1 MKANKI
7 SIILWIV
14 NLAAIAASVFS
25 YVYLAYFVYLNTQTV
40 LYSDLV
46 LLMPMLVPVI
56 FCFAINNFSKT
67 LPPYKL
73 LTLANIAGA
82 IIAVITYKMIPSL
95 PLFALLGGLSIGFLD
110 ATQRVAR
117 LVAIKKYF
125 SAEDVKYA
133 VPITLTA
140 QFIAGGIAGV
150 IMTFWKGA
158 ITPNMALIV
167 VVSLFVM
174 ATFAALLLPRDVHET
189 TAEGANKISALGT
202 LKSLSQLLKTQ
213 PQLKQQFYTFVLFVS
228 VFQGFFNVSRV
239 SLPTFVLHLSDTY
252 VGILQIISATSALIG
267 AILFYVLNKK
277 GFIFKISMTRLLSV
291 ISLVA
296 MMGSTVLTNILPSYA
311 LYFVY
316 MFLFELL
323 FFKYQAD
330 VVSVCPKEEMPMVA
344 TFQYAAVYI
353 GMMIIIFIGGLVTQI
368 FGLTWAAA
376 LCVGLYLIIMLIEAI
391 QVQKENQIVNVV
403 QNS

>member
-1 MKANKI
+1 MKANKV
-7 SIILWIV
+7 SIILWLI

-25 YVYLAYFVYLNTQTV
+25 YVYLAYFVYLNTQNV

-46 LLMPMLVPVI
+46 LLTPMLVPVV
-56 FCFAINNFSKT
+56 FCFAINNFSKN

-73 LTLANIAGA
+73 LILTNIAGA
-82 IIAVITYKMIPSL
+82 IIAALTYQTIPSF
-95 PLFALLGGLSIGFLD
+95 PLLALIGGLSIGFLD

-125 SAEDVKYA
+125 SAENVKYA

-174 ATFAALLLPRDVHET
+174 ATLAAALLPRDVNESP
-189 TAEGANKISALGT
+189 AENANKTSAFGT
-202 LKSLSQLLKTQ
+202 LKSLVQLLKAQ

-239 SLPTFVLHLSDTY
+239 SLPTYVLHLSDTY

-267 AILFYVLNKK
+267 AILFYILNKK
-277 GFIFKISMTRLLSV
+277 GFIFKISLTRLLSV
-291 ISLVA
+291 ISLAA
-296 MMGSTVLTNILPSYA
+296 MVGSTALTSVVPSYI

-330 VVSVCPKEEMPMVA
+330 VVSACPKEEMPMVA

-353 GMMIIIFIGGLVTQI
+353 GMMIIIFMGGVVTQI
-368 FGLTWAAA
+368 LGLTWAAA
-376 LCVGLYLIIMLIEAI
+376 LCVMLYLIVMLVEAV
-391 QVQKENQIVNVV
+391 QTQKENHIANVM